1 MQRLPFSHLVCAA
14 LVSGLV
20 LGGCASTTTS
30 ATAGEDAVL
39 TTAAIAEL
47 EAKRAPAAAFAT
59 GLSSPQAAVRAR
71 AMLALAR
78 LERLDAVAAIAGAL
92 GDVDAAVRANA
103 AFAAGQVD
111 LALSTSPADLQ
122 VRDSLEG
129 ALVQRLSSEQ
139 AATVR
144 IAVVRALGRIASGVG
159 LHELVDVAGR
169 AGPLRA
175 EALAAL
181 GVAGQRRGGS
191 LVDDVDLQQAVR
203 SGLADP
209 DPATRTGAAYA
220 AFRQGVAL
228 DDADLQHMAGAPEQ
242 ARIHFARA
250 LAGKRTPVAVVN
262 GGVATLLQD
271 TDWRVQVE
279 ALRAVRAH
287 SDAALGPVLQLL
299 PAAAQRIAAAG
310 QAHVVSEACS
320 TLAVVGAASVSL
332 PVVEQA
338 VAALPPGPTW
348 AVARCTCAG
357 VVEVLG
363 GPGDALEQCTTAL
376 PERTQRLLSIDT
388 IARARISST
397 ERAAAL
403 KGFFGSDEPKI
414 RIAAANA
421 LCADDSLAA
430 GDAAATQ
437 LVTEADS
444 GVMSALLECF
454 AGGNHG
460 DVLKDR
466 TLSVAAARLVGRSG
480 FEQLEPLITIAT
492 IARSRPASATMQSL
506 VDELSAHSD
515 PAVRDAAM
523 GVTAGARAPGPRAV
537 VLPAPVTATLPLAAV
552 LRTTRGEIVIAF
564 DRELAPRTVKTFVEL
579 ATKGVLNNT
588 PFHRVVADFVS
599 QGGDPRGDG
608 SGGPGFTIPCE
619 NSDARF
625 TRGAVG
631 MAHAGKDTGGSQF
644 FLTHSE
650 QPHLDG
656 RYTFFATI
664 TDGLAVMDSLQRDDV
679 LLSVDFTT
687 ALRRRNGAD
696 NQGQP

>member
-1 MQRLPFSHLVCAA
+1 MPLLRLVCAS
-14 LVSGLV
+14 LISGLA
-20 LGGCASTTTS
+20 LGGCVSTSTS
-30 ATAGEDAVL
+30 SQAGDGVL
-39 TTAAIAEL
+39 TAADVADL
-47 EAKRAPAAAFAT
+47 EAKRAPASAFSSA
-59 GLSSPQAAVRAR
+59 LSSAQAPLRAR
-71 AMLALAR
+71 AILALAR
-78 LERLDAVAAIAGAL
+78 LERLDTIDAVVGAL
-92 GDVDAAVRANA
+92 KDVDATVRANA

-111 LALSTSPADLQ
+111 VALSTSPSDLQ
-122 VRDSLEG
+122 VRDRLEG
-129 ALVQRLSSEQ
+129 ALVQRLGAEQ
-139 AATVR
+139 DATARV
-144 IAVVRALGRIASGVG
+144 AVVRALGRIGSGVG
-159 LHELVDVAGR
+159 LHELVVLGGHP
-169 AGPLRA
+169 GPLRA
-175 EALAAL
+175 EALTAL

-191 LVDDVDLQQAVR
+191 LGDDVDLRQAVR

-220 AFRQGVAL
+220 AFRQGIAL
-228 DDADLQHMAGAPEQ
+228 DEADLQHMVGAPEQ

-250 LAGKRTPVAVVN
+250 LAGTRVPVAVVN
-262 GGVATLLQD
+262 GGVAALLQD
-271 TDWRVQVE
+271 GDWRVQVE

-287 SDAALGPVLQLL
+287 SDAALDPVLQVL
-299 PAAAQRIAAAG
+299 PTTAQRIATAG
-310 QAHVVSEACS
+310 QAHVITEACN
-320 TLAVVGAASVSL
+320 TLAVVGAASISL

-348 AVARCTCAG
+348 AFARCTCAG

-363 GPGDALEQCTTAL
+363 GPGNALEQCSAAL
-376 PERTQRLLSIDT
+376 PEMTQRLLSIDT

-403 KGFFGSDEPKI
+403 KGFFGSDEPKV

-421 LCADDSLAA
+421 LCIDGSLAA
-430 GDAAATQ
+430 VDAAATQ
-437 LVTEADS
+437 LVSEADS

-454 AGGNHG
+454 SGGEHV

-466 TLSVAAARLVGRSG
+466 TISMAASRLVERSG

-492 IARSRPASATMQSL
+492 MARSRTSSATMHSL
-506 VDELSAHSD
+506 VDQLATHGD
-515 PAVRDAAM
+515 PAVRDAAL
-523 GVTAGARAPGPRAV
+523 GVTPGARAPGPRAV
-537 VLPAPVTATLPLAAV
+537 VLPASSSATLPLAAV
-552 LRTTRGEIVIAF
+552 LRTTRGEITIAF
-564 DRELAPRTVKTFVEL
+564 DRERAPRTVKTFVEL

-656 RYTFFATI
+656 RYTFFATV

-687 ALRRRNGAD
+687 ALRHRSGAEH
-696 NQGQP
+696 QGQP

>member
-1 MQRLPFSHLVCAA
+1 M
-14 LVSGLV
+14 
-20 LGGCASTTTS
+20 
-30 ATAGEDAVL
+30 
-39 TTAAIAEL
+39 
-47 EAKRAPAAAFAT
+47 
-59 GLSSPQAAVRAR
+59 
-71 AMLALAR
+71 ALAR
-78 LERLDAVAAIAGAL
+78 MERLDTIEAIVGAL
-92 GDVDAAVRANA
+92 NDVDAAVRANA

-111 LALSTSPADLQ
+111 VALSTSPSDLR
-122 VRDSLEG
+122 VRDRLEG
-129 ALVQRLSSEQ
+129 ALVQRLGAEQ
-139 AATVR
+139 NATARV
-144 IAVVRALGRIASGVG
+144 AVVRALGRIASGIG
-159 LHELVDVAGR
+159 LHELVVLGGHP
-169 AGPLRA
+169 GPMRA
-175 EALAAL
+175 EALTAL

-191 LVDDVDLQQAVR
+191 LVDDIDLLQAVR
-203 SGLADP
+203 TGLADP

-220 AFRQGVAL
+220 AFRQGIAL
-228 DDADLQHMAGAPEQ
+228 EDADVQHMVGAPEQ

-250 LAGKRTPVAVVN
+250 LAGTRVPVAVVN
-262 GGVATLLQD
+262 GGVATLLLD
-271 TDWRVQVE
+271 SDWRVQVE

-287 SDAALGPVLQLL
+287 SDAALDPVLKVL
-299 PAAAQRIAAAG
+299 PTTAQRIATAG
-310 QAHVVSEACS
+310 QAHVITEACN

-332 PVVEQA
+332 PVVEQV

-348 AVARCTCAG
+348 AFARCTCAG

-363 GPGDALEQCTTAL
+363 GPGNALETCSGAL
-376 PERTQRLLSIDT
+376 PEMTQRLLSIDT
-388 IARARISST
+388 IARARISSS

-403 KGFFGSDEPKI
+403 KGFFGSDESKV

-421 LCADDSLAA
+421 LCSDGSLAA
-430 GDAAATQ
+430 VDAAATQ

-454 AGGNHG
+454 SGGEHV

-466 TLSVAAARLVGRSG
+466 TISIAASRLVERSG
-480 FEQLEPLITIAT
+480 FEQLEPLITIAA
-492 IARSRPASATMQSL
+492 IARSRQSSASMHSL
-506 VDELSAHSD
+506 VDQLATHGD
-515 PAVRDAAM
+515 PAVRDAAR

-537 VLPAPVTATLPLAAV
+537 VLPASSPAALPLAAV
-552 LRTTRGEIVIAF
+552 LRTTRGEITIAF
-564 DRELAPRTVKTFVEL
+564 DRERAPRTAKTFVEL

-619 NSDARF
+619 NSDAHF

-656 RYTFFATI
+656 RYTFFATV

-687 ALRRRNGAD
+687 ALRHRSGAEH
-696 NQGQP
+696 QGQP